1 MIDPVSGSFGS
12 NQQYPEPTDLRSKET
27 GSYPNDSQDLYNKVL
42 EDLYNSRISIRNNPN
57 FQGLSSEEIS
67 QKLSD
72 MLDLCDKEGSQVKS
86 FDFYF
91 SSNENKAKIM
101 DSLGDGTSQPDA
113 LTMIDKLHGLLNP
126 SAPN

>member
-1 MIDPVSGSFGS
+1 MIDSVSGSFGA
-12 NQQYPEPTDLRSKET
+12 NQQYPEPTDLRSKGT

-72 MLDLCDKEGSQVKS
+72 MLDLCDKEGSQVKK
-86 FDFYF
+86 FDFFF
-91 SSNENKAKIM
+91 SNQDNQILITNELSGNNK
-101 DSLGDGTSQPDA
+101 
-113 LTMIDKLHGLLNP
+113 DKGR
-126 SAPN
+126 

>member
-1 MIDPVSGSFGS
+1 MIDSVSGSFGA
-12 NQQYPEPTDLRSKET
+12 NQQYPEPTDLRSKGT

-72 MLDLCDKEGSQVKS
+72 MLDLCDKEGSQVKK
-86 FDFYF
+86 FDFFF
-91 SSNENKAKIM
+91 SNPDNQILITNELSGNNKDK
-101 DSLGDGTSQPDA
+101 A
-113 LTMIDKLHGLLNP
+113 LSMIDKLLDLLKP
-126 SAPN
+126 E